1 MRVYYYGVYLEWRN
15 PLLIIL
21 FGERW

>member
-1 MRVYYYGVYLEWRN
+1 MRVYYYGMYLEWRN

-21 FGERW
+21 FDERW